1 MKKAMQDS
9 EADQA
14 RIDAEAADWLVR
26 QGEGGLRPEDR
37 VAFERWS
44 ASDPRRARTFA
55 AMSRTWREA
64 SELKHLAQLVGP
76 RSPGWLRR
84 ALRAIVPRTF
94 TLQIAALTV
103 AGVGILAFT
112 GSLMVEF
119 LQRHETGVGQTR
131 VLALSDGSTVVLGA
145 RSQVIVR
152 FTERERLVTLTAG
165 EALFEVKHNAGRPFV
180 VDAGNTVIRDV
191 GTRFDV
197 NRTGGSVRVAVLEGE
212 VEVHELGVP
221 AAHLLKITRFLRA
234 GDSLEAIGGQG
245 KGESQ
250 ADSMAVRP
258 IEPVAATAW
267 REGRLVY
274 QNVRLADVIADVNRY
289 YAPGVTLDPASADL
303 RVTASFRTNQ
313 IPAFLNTLDSALP
326 VRIERQ
332 GGGRFEVSRR

>member
-1 MKKAMQDS
+1 MKKMMQDI

-26 QGEGGLRPEDR
+26 RGEGALGPEDK

-64 SELKHLAQLVGP
+64 SELKHLVHLVEP
-76 RSPGWLRR
+76 ESPGWLGRV
-84 ALRAIVPRTF
+84 LRAIVPRPF
-94 TLQIAALTV
+94 TLQAAALAI
-103 AGVGILAFT
+103 AGIAVLAIS
-112 GSLMVEF
+112 GSLLAEF
-119 LQRHETGVGQTR
+119 LQQHQTGIGQTR
-131 VLALSDGSTVVLGA
+131 LLRLSDGSTVVLGA
-145 RSQVIVR
+145 RSTVIVK
-152 FTERERLVTLTAG
+152 FTARERLVRLTAG

-197 NRTGGSVRVAVLEGE
+197 NRAGGSVRVAVLEGE
-212 VEVHELGVP
+212 VEVRELNLHAV
-221 AAHLLKITRFLRA
+221 HLLKMTQFLKA
-234 GDSLEAIGGQG
+234 GDSLEAIAGQG
-245 KGESQ
+245 EDQLQPGSV
-250 ADSMAVRP
+250 ALRP

-289 YAPGVTLDPASADL
+289 YAPGVALDPASADL

-326 VRIERQ
+326 VRIDRQ
-332 GGGRFEVSRR
+332 GDGRFEVSRR